1 MVATISP
8 DNLRVVLSMLDDIV
22 LTRYLAGVALTLVIY
37 DSIILIQT
45 EYQTIWKSQWTFPKM
60 LYYFIRALT
69 IPTLAV
75 AAYDMLDFKAPVSN
89 RFCQIWLPLISV
101 PMLVSLA
108 ASNWLFTL
116 RLIALYK
123 QQRVLVWFMRTFY
136 ALTYTVDFIFL
147 IVTLVTYDKLGV
159 YYNPASKTCYTSMTI
174 PYSGPIF
181 FVPLVYEV
189 LIFTLTVYRAHKDA
203 IIRNKSSTQLLIVLY
218 RDNALAFFIMLA
230 LRSWNIWIY
239 ATQPVSSLHIATNIY
254 WAVNTVLTTRIYLNI
269 VWFAHASLAATN
281 PAVGTELS
289 SISSKPPRGV
299 SGIQVGSRNS
309 QPQRLTFQYQKYP

>member
-1 MVATISP
+1 MPETNQAFSFLP
-8 DNLRVVLSMLDDIV
+8 
-22 LTRYLAGVALTLVIY
+22 GVALTLVIY

-123 QQRVLVWFMRTFY
+123 QQRILVWFMRTFY

-147 IVTLVTYDKLGV
+147 VVTLVTYDKLGV
-159 YYNPASKTCYTSMTI
+159 YYNPASKTCYTSNTI

-203 IIRNKSSTQLLIVLY
+203 IIGNKSSTQLPVVLY
-218 RDNALAFFIMLA
+218 RGGFIPYSCFVTLN
-230 LRSWNIWIY
+230 S
-239 ATQPVSSLHIATNIY
+239 TQITL
-254 WAVNTVLTTRIYLNI
+254 W
-269 VWFAHASLAATN
+269 
-281 PAVGTELS
+281 LS
-289 SISSKPPRGV
+289 SSC
-299 SGIQVGSRNS
+299 SR
-309 QPQRLTFQYQKYP
+309 